1 MKGLIR
7 KDFCQWKNYAK
18 QYALMLVV
26 FFGIGIALKSPEYTA
41 FMTLIIGLSLTMSG
55 FSTDEYYHWEVY
67 ACALPVDRKEIVA
80 AKYATILLLAVFLSA
95 VSAIFVGISAVM
107 VKEPVWDYVP
117 VAGIHLLLLPF
128 ISALVYPVIY
138 KYGIEKARMLYILFF
153 LIPFLAVMALQEIME
168 KREMPKL
175 IQMILELPNRNQIL
189 ILGAVAITLLV
200 LTISYKISVKIYEKK
215 EF

>member
-55 FSTDEYYHWEVY
+55 FSTDEYYHWDVY
-67 ACALPVDRKEIVA
+67 ACALPVDRKKIVA

-95 VSAIFVGISAVM
+95 VSAIFVGISAVIL
-107 VKEPVWDYVP
+107 KKPVWDYVP

-189 ILGAVAITLLV
+189 ILGAVAITLLA

>member
-55 FSTDEYYHWEVY
+55 FSTDEYYHWDVY

-95 VSAIFVGISAVM
+95 GEGCINESRFVWI
-107 VKEPVWDYVP
+107 
-117 VAGIHLLLLPF
+117 
-128 ISALVYPVIY
+128 
-138 KYGIEKARMLYILFF
+138 
-153 LIPFLAVMALQEIME
+153 
-168 KREMPKL
+168 
-175 IQMILELPNRNQIL
+175 
-189 ILGAVAITLLV
+189 
-200 LTISYKISVKIYEKK
+200 
-215 EF
+215 

>member
-55 FSTDEYYHWEVY
+55 FSTDEYYHWDGY

-95 VSAIFVGISAVM
+95 VSAIFVGISAVIL
-107 VKEPVWDYVP
+107 KKPVWDYVP

-189 ILGAVAITLLV
+189 ILGAVAITLLA

>member
-7 KDFCQWKNYAK
+7 KDFCQWENYIK
-18 QYALMLVV
+18 QYLLMLIV

-55 FSTDEYYHWEVY
+55 FSTDEYYHWDVY
-67 ACALPVDRKEIVA
+67 ACALPIDRKEIVA
-80 AKYATILLLAVFLSA
+80 AKYVTVLLLAVFLSA
-95 VSAIFVGISAVM
+95 VSAILVAISAVIL
-107 VKEPVWDYVP
+107 KKPVWDYVP

-138 KYGIEKARMLYILFF
+138 KYGIEKARLIYVLFF
-153 LIPFLAVMALQEIME
+153 LIPFLVVLVLQEIME
-168 KREMPKL
+168 KREMPKF
-175 IQMILELPNRNQIL
+175 IKTIVELPNRNLIL
-189 ILGAVAITLLV
+189 ILGAVTVVLLALV
-200 LTISYKISVKIYEKK
+200 MSYRISLKVYEKK

>member
-55 FSTDEYYHWEVY
+55 FSTDEYYHWDVY

-95 VSAIFVGISAVM
+95 VSAIFASCFAVRF
-107 VKEPVWDYVP
+107 PP
-117 VAGIHLLLLPF
+117 TTRSL
-128 ISALVYPVIY
+128 S
-138 KYGIEKARMLYILFF
+138 EKLFF
-153 LIPFLAVMALQEIME
+153 CFWRMNPPFFNAA
-168 KREMPKL
+168 
-175 IQMILELPNRNQIL
+175 
-189 ILGAVAITLLV
+189 
-200 LTISYKISVKIYEKK
+200 
-215 EF
+215 

>member
-55 FSTDEYYHWEVY
+55 FSTDEYYHWDVY
-67 ACALPVDRKEIVA
+67 ACALPVDRKEIVV

-95 VSAIFVGISAVM
+95 VSAIFVGISAVIL
-107 VKEPVWDYVP
+107 KKPVWDYVP

-189 ILGAVAITLLV
+189 ILGAVAITLLA

>member
-55 FSTDEYYHWEVY
+55 FSTDEYYHWDVY
-67 ACALPVDRKEIVA
+67 ACALPVDRKEIVV

-95 VSAIFVGISAVM
+95 VSAIFVGISAVIL
-107 VKEPVWDYVP
+107 KKPVWDYVP

-175 IQMILELPNRNQIL
+175 IRMILELPNRNQIL